1 MTPTEKTEV
10 YDSDEHEFTFG
21 AAFSPK
27 EHWNAAIEVGYSW
40 VPNNKDGTVTVLA
53 ANTGYTFNDNCSSG
67 VSFTYK
73 FNNNLDVYITEWVNI
88 YTREDLFKIEGFNLD
103 AQFNFGFVNEKDNG
117 ETNDYT
123 FLVTGIDLKYE
134 INDNLETFI
143 GPRFSWNNDDSP
155 NNIENSE
162 NHLWLGLGITSN
174 F

>member
-174 F
+174 I